1 MANVNIPI
9 TQDMVNAYYLY
20 KKTPNTKI
28 ENLYKIWERELKQ
41 DLDLTQRNWIK
52 DCINGK
58 RKQNIISRHDR
69 HFVSQQQMIKPTAE
83 YSKGFTHTL
92 DELPKEEYAS
102 IQKSL
107 KG

>member
-1 MANVNIPI
+1 MK
-9 TQDMVNAYYLY
+9 DYSFR
-20 KKTPNTKI
+20 NTLEGNLIKI
-28 ENLYKIWERELKQ
+28 ENLYKIWEKELKQ
-41 DLDLTQRNWIK
+41 DLDLTQRKWIEQS
-52 DCINGK
+52 INGQ

-92 DELPKEEYAS
+92 DELPKDEYAS